1 MLAIEDSLWD
11 DDMDDE
17 RQARDTIAIYSKYIA
32 RNTVGNKISF
42 SALFTEENL
51 RAFHKDVQAKKIL
64 RIEKTVDYRTVTVP
78 VLYGFSS
85 IDDSIN
91 DYSEL
96 YKNSYLNNKRWPI
109 ELPYSEMCFL
119 IIRLEHVYYE
129 MDMLNSAWRDS
140 SQLERA
146 KALFINNWKTC
157 KYCHPTED
165 ECDALLRSLNGAQVR
180 TGLLKALGKVA
191 AAIVAFYLV
200 IHMGS
205 SFISDM
211 RERATQ
217 RREATS
223 AHGFSVNRQDVDD
236 DFYEPDYDD
245 AEPQDYSYTG
255 IGEAYEETPREQNSL
270 PADAVEWS
278 EAASHVGESVAI
290 YGRVVDTEFAPDST
304 GQPTFLDIGR
314 GYPDPSRLSV
324 VIWGEDRSN
333 FDDYPERAY
342 RGSEICVYGEVYAYE
357 DHYCIQVTSP
367 SQIVVLD

>member
-1 MLAIEDSLWD
+1 
-11 DDMDDE
+11 MDDE

-32 RNTVGNKISF
+32 RNTVGNRISF
-42 SALFTEENL
+42 SALFTEANL
-51 RAFHKDVQAKKIL
+51 KAFHQDVQAKKIL
-64 RIEKTVDYRTVTVP
+64 RVEKTVDYRKVTVP
-78 VLYGFSS
+78 VLHGFSS

-96 YKNSYLNNKRWPI
+96 YNNSYLNNKRWSI
-109 ELPYSEMCFL
+109 ELPYSEMCFV

-129 MDMLNSAWRDS
+129 MEMLNSAWRDS

-146 KALFINNWKTC
+146 KALFINNWKSC

-165 ECDALLRSLNGAQVR
+165 ECDALLHSLNSAQIR
-180 TGLLKALGKVA
+180 TGLIKTLGKVA

-205 SFISDM
+205 NFISDM
-211 RERATQ
+211 RERTAQ

-223 AHGFSVNRQDVDD
+223 AHSLSINRQDVDD

-245 AEPQDYSYTG
+245 VEPQHYSFTEG
-255 IGEAYEETPREQNSL
+255 SEAYEEMPREQNNL
-270 PADAVEWS
+270 PADAVDWS
-278 EAASHVGESVAI
+278 EAAYHVGESVAI
-290 YGRVVDTEFAPDST
+290 YGRVVDTEFASDST
-304 GQPTFLDIGR
+304 GQPTFLDIGK

-324 VIWGEDRSN
+324 VIWGEDRNN
-333 FDDYPERAY
+333 FDASPERAY
-342 RGSEICVYGEVYAYE
+342 RGSKICVYGEVYEYE
-357 DHYCIQVTSP
+357 DHYCIQVASP